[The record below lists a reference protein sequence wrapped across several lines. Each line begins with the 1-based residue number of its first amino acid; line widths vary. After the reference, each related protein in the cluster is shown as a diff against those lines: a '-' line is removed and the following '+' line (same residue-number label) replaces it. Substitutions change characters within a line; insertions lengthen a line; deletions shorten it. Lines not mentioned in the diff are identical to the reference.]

1 MPSTVANAM
10 RQIGFVV
17 MVVRSLGIHGCL
29 PYGTTL
35 HIKEASGPPRYELG
49 EVLRRP

>member
-29 PYGTTL
+29 SYGTTS
-35 HIKEASGPPRYELG
+35 IQKRPLG
-49 EVLRRP
+49 LLDMG